1 MQTAVYDLH
10 KATSQPFMTYWQ
22 GEWSAADLSTVQVQ
36 SGDPAGQ
43 ARLEAFTLLVSI
55 FLWRQIFSEA
65 QGRLAIVGDA
75 LGMLHDALKLRAK
88 DPVLNSIM
96 CELALVLAPAG
107 QCIQGAHIWSE
118 RNSTCDEP
126 SRMTEGALPS
136 QSLALTRRTRR
147 RTMNYEPMGKSS
159 LYSRSR
165 RDHRPTAVTNPIS
178 RSCFTV
184 FCFLFIAFTVAN
196 ERGATT
202 EDVEARGSAS

>member
-96 CELALVLAPAG
+96 CELALVLAPTG
-107 QCIQGAHIWSE
+107 QSIQGAHIWSE
-118 RNSTCDEP
+118 RNSICDEL
-126 SRMTEGALPS
+126 SRMTEGTLPPR
-136 QSLALTRRTRR
+136 SLASTTRTLR
-147 RTMNYEPMGKSS
+147 RTMNYEFMGK
-159 LYSRSR
+159 
-165 RDHRPTAVTNPIS
+165 
-178 RSCFTV
+178 
-184 FCFLFIAFTVAN
+184 
-196 ERGATT
+196 
-202 EDVEARGSAS
+202 